1 MWKSPDIREHVK
13 EETDFRMGNVINYQ
27 RFNARTDSVGDY
39 DYVYAGEYNELIIPD
54 ISADQLMVRLTEM
67 MNKADMLQ
75 FEADA
80 NYQSPIISNL
90 RYSNVLLYQFVLF
103 LNRLATNADFTID
116 KLKNIL
122 LLTQEQVNEFLLNK
136 NKKSPRTL
144 RKVENVKTYEELL
157 DKMKKNSEDPQQAI
171 DDWLNI
177 KIPTSDFTNIQDT
190 PFYKLLVSEYGE
202 KFVTNLVTLLDKY
215 EKRKKV

>member
-1 MWKSPDIREHVK
+1 MWRSPDIREHVK
-13 EETDFRMGNVINYQ
+13 EHTDFRMGNVLNYHK
-27 RFNARTDSVGDY
+27 FNAKTDSVGEY
-39 DYVYAGEYNELIIPD
+39 DYVYAGEYNELIVPD
-54 ISADQLMVRLTEM
+54 ISADHLMVRLTEM
-67 MNKADMLQ
+67 INKADILK
-75 FEADA
+75 FESEA

-103 LNRLATNADFTID
+103 LNRLSSNADFTIE

-122 LLTQEQVNEFLLNK
+122 LLTQDQVNEFLLNK

-144 RKVENVKTYEELL
+144 RKVENVKTYEELV
-157 DKMKKNSEDPQQAI
+157 DKMENNSEDPQQAV

-177 KIPTSDFTNIQDT
+177 KIPTANFTDIQDT
-190 PFYKLLVSEYGE
+190 PFYQLLVSEFGE